1 LFRVDTDI
9 INSMRH
15 MLRAMEDELDY
26 GARQILSATYELS
39 SEESQSMNQARQE
52 LQRYYK
58 QCQLLSDRI
67 ERLSI
72 ALRKV
77 ISHVEAAEDQLVAMV
92 KTSDLD

>member
-1 LFRVDTDI
+1 MFRVDTDI

-26 GARQILSATYELS
+26 GARRILSATYELS